1 MEGLSEMDWGM
12 EDIGI
17 GGKKNLISLN
27 QAVPV
32 VEGESDR
39 DAFSEQNLTTERGEA
54 VPARAERLPLQLGWI
69 QRCRG

>member
-1 MEGLSEMDWGM
+1 MGENKS
-12 EDIGI
+12 
-17 GGKKNLISLN
+17 NFFLN
-27 QAVPV
+27 QAVSV

-54 VPARAERLPLQLGWI
+54 VPARAERLPLRLGWI